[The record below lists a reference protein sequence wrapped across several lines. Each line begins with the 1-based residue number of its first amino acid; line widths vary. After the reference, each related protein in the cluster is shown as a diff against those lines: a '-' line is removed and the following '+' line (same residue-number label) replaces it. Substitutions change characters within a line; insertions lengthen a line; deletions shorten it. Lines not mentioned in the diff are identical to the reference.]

1 MRRHA
6 LDPALPAG
14 RSLGRVSAEADAP
27 RTSAGAARFWRDPA
41 LPFAES
47 RIAQNSRACYQAH
60 AHDTLSVGMVE
71 RGASRFS
78 SQDRVHDLAP
88 ASVVMVPAGVV
99 HACNPLPDAAW
110 SYRMLHLDADWCD
123 ALWRESGQRVASST
137 VVTRRG
143 AASALRALTDLLHGA
158 GGVAAKET
166 ALIEYVGGLRWI
178 VPAAHATG
186 TASDDT
192 IASHPGITR
201 VIALLRDDCTCNHA
215 VADLAAQ
222 AGLSRYHFIRAFRAR
237 TGITPHAF
245 QTDLRIQQARRLLQ
259 AGQAPAEV
267 AHALGFADQSHFQ
280 RVFKARVAATPGQYR
295 ALAAH

>member
-27 RTSAGAARFWRDPA
+27 RPSAGAARFWRDPA

-123 ALWRESGQRVASST
+123 ALWRESGERVASST
-137 VVTRRG
+137 AVTRRG

-192 IASHPGITR
+192 IASHPGGR
-201 VIALLRDDCTCNHA
+201 GAATCSTSGNCSGGT
-215 VADLAAQ
+215 LKRS
-222 AGLSRYHFIRAFRAR
+222 GCRPAR
-237 TGITPHAF
+237 TPRPSARHLAM
-245 QTDLRIQQARRLLQ
+245 QASRPSPP
-259 AGQAPAEV
+259 GW
-267 AHALGFADQSHFQ
+267 
-280 RVFKARVAATPGQYR
+280 AA
-295 ALAAH
+295 A